1 MYNDIMCHTMLRHVW
16 CRYFDWFG
24 LHLTSGKGTYYIFMG
39 IQIQAKANAC
49 MIGSSLGYY

>member
-1 MYNDIMCHTMLRHVW
+1 MYNDIMCHTMFRHVW

-49 MIGSSLGYY
+49 MIGLSLGYY